1 MLKRRLTQ
9 AVLSVGVAGG
19 LLLGTAAAAS
29 ACDLCWDEP
38 EPPARGE
45 CSGGLCGTPSQTG
58 GGGPVGGGI
67 F

>member
-1 MLKRRLTQ
+1 MPKRRLTQ

-38 EPPARGE
+38 DEPPARGE
-45 CSGGLCGTPSQTG
+45 GAGGLCSAPSQTG
-58 GGGPVGGGI
+58 GGVFVP
-67 F
+67 

>member
-1 MLKRRLTQ
+1 MIKRRLTQ

-38 EPPARGE
+38 DEPPAKGE
-45 CSGGLCGTPSQTG
+45 CSGGLCGTPSQSG
-58 GGGPVGGGI
+58 GGGGG
-67 F
+67 FNP